1 MHWIQPPGWLF
12 LLFWRHLD
20 PNLHRLQPLPG
31 LPSLGLLRILQWW
44 TPPFSSRLIRLFIAV
59 SRQRSCLAFFPFMF
73 NEEKDF
79 SQRESHLTLAAGQQ
93 VMVSVQVGGQGL
105 GQVWLRSEGG
115 QTLTG
120 QMARQ
125 RWVVGALN
133 LRCPTRK
140 MRKEMLNDSNSFANM
155 SIFPQ
160 KRGKLVSV

>member
-1 MHWIQPPGWLF
+1 
-12 LLFWRHLD
+12 
-20 PNLHRLQPLPG
+20 
-31 LPSLGLLRILQWW
+31 
-44 TPPFSSRLIRLFIAV
+44 
-59 SRQRSCLAFFPFMF
+59 MF

-140 MRKEMLNDSNSFANM
+140 MRKEMLNDLDSFANM

-160 KRGKLVSV
+160 KRGKLLSV